1 MISKNFALNHI
12 ISPNLNLEKFFIL
25 SNKLKIKF
33 IEIRNDLPKIDLSK
47 IEPAYVKDLTI
58 KHGIELIS
66 INALQKF
73 NIWDR
78 KREKELLYLCDFAKK
93 CDVKAIVLVP
103 LNTGEFTEKNE
114 RVNLLNNSLKKI
126 NLILNDFNL
135 LGYIEPL
142 GFATSSLRYKSEVA
156 KIINNSL
163 SCSSLRILHDTFHH
177 ELAEEK
183 QVFSN
188 LTGLVHISGIS
199 NNKIQKVNMRDNDR
213 ELIDANDVL
222 NNLDQIIKLKK
233 NGYEGLFS
241 FEPFSKKIQNLS
253 NSHEEILKSIDYIK
267 NNF

>member
-1 MISKNFALNHI
+1 MISNNFALNHI

-47 IEPAYVKDLTI
+47 IEP
-58 KHGIELIS
+58 

-177 ELAEEK
+177 
-183 QVFSN
+183 S
-188 LTGLVHISGIS
+188 I
-199 NNKIQKVNMRDNDR
+199 KITSKCQFTIFLEV
-213 ELIDANDVL
+213 
-222 NNLDQIIKLKK
+222 Q
-233 NGYEGLFS
+233 LFTNYS
-241 FEPFSKKIQNLS
+241 RCFHFFC
-253 NSHEEILKSIDYIK
+253 Y
-267 NNF
+267 